1 VNSKVCTSKASKPK
15 IQLAKQVHSV
25 RAGVSIVICCHNSS
39 RLLPETLACLAAQT
53 FSGNAPPWE
62 VIVVDN
68 ASTDHTAKTATACWP
83 GDTRIPLRVV
93 DEPKLGLTSARLR
106 GIREAQ
112 YEFICFVDDDNRVS
126 VDWIDKFFRVM
137 IEHPE
142 IGACG
147 GQVQAAPETDLPP
160 WFDRFQSY
168 YAVGQQAGGAG
179 DVTEARG
186 YLWGAGLCLRKTAWD
201 KLAENHFTFL
211 LSDRS
216 GNSLSSGGDAE
227 LCYALRLSGWRLW
240 YEPQLTMSHF
250 LPAARLQWSY
260 LRRLS
265 RAFGA
270 ATLSLDAY
278 EFALKGEP
286 RGILDRLRR
295 TWSWQTLATLKYLW
309 RRPLK
314 LLSAPFS
321 LKEGDPEVLRIENLW
336 GRLTALLRQ
345 RQAYAA
351 NQRRVLND
359 RRSR

>member
-1 VNSKVCTSKASKPK
+1 M
-15 IQLAKQVHSV
+15 
-25 RAGVSIVICCHNSS
+25 
-39 RLLPETLACLAAQT
+39 
-53 FSGNAPPWE
+53 
-62 VIVVDN
+62 VVDN
-68 ASTDHTAKTATACWP
+68 ASTDQTADVAVASWP
-83 GDTRIPLRVV
+83 EDCPIPLKIIQ
-93 DEPKLGLTSARLR
+93 ESTLGLTAARLR
-106 GIREAQ
+106 GIAEAS
-112 YEFICFVDDDNRVS
+112 YDFICFVDDDNRVS
-126 VDWIDKFFRVM
+126 PDWIETAFQVM
-137 IEHPE
+137 NAHPE

-147 GQVQAAPETDLPP
+147 GQVQAEPEAALPP
-160 WFDRFQSY
+160 WFDRFQNY
-168 YAVGQQAGGAG
+168 YAVGQQASGAG

-201 KLAENHFTFL
+201 NLAENHFTFL

-227 LCYALRLSGWRLW
+227 LCYALRLSGWKLW
-240 YEPQLTMSHF
+240 YEPQLKMSHF
-250 LPAARLQWSY
+250 LPAVRLQWSY

-265 RAFGA
+265 RAFGS

-286 RGILDRLRR
+286 LGILDRLRR
-295 TWSWQTLATLKYLW
+295 TWSWQTLATFKYLW

-314 LLSAPFS
+314 LLLAPFS
-321 LKEGDPEVLRIENLW
+321 PQEGDPEVLRIENLW
-336 GRLTALLRQ
+336 GRLTTLLRQ

>member
-1 VNSKVCTSKASKPK
+1 MAS
-15 IQLAKQVHSV
+15 
-25 RAGVSIVICCHNSS
+25 GVSVIVCCHNSA
-39 RLLPETLACLAAQT
+39 RLLPDTLAGLATQR
-53 FSGNAPPWE
+53 FNASRPACE
-62 VIVVDN
+62 IVVIDN
-68 ASTDHTAKTATACWP
+68 ASTDQTAAVALASWP
-83 GDTRIPLRVV
+83 ADCAIPLKIVR
-93 DEPKLGLTSARLR
+93 EPTLGLTAARLR
-106 GIREAQ
+106 GIAEAS

-126 VDWIDKFFRVM
+126 PDWIETIFQVM
-137 IEHPE
+137 IAHPE

-160 WFDRFQSY
+160 WFDRFQNY
-168 YAVGQQAGGAG
+168 YAVGQQGGAG

-227 LCYALRLSGWRLW
+227 LCYALRLSGWKLW

-278 EFALKGEP
+278 EFALKGKP
-286 RGILDRLRR
+286 HGFLDRCRR
-295 TWSWQTLATLKYLW
+295 TWAWQTLATFKYLW

-314 LLSAPFS
+314 LLTAPFS
-321 LKEGDPEVLRIENLW
+321 PQEGDPEVLRIENLW
-336 GRLTALLRQ
+336 GRLTALLR
-345 RQAYAA
+345 RRREYAA
-351 NQRRVLND
+351 NQRRVFND
-359 RRSR
+359 R